1 MAAAAFGG
9 RVILSSLLAGFAVCA
24 GQGRNSG
31 STDVK
36 PTLGDARW
44 PIETVAATGR

>member
-9 RVILSSLLAGFAVCA
+9 RVILSSLLADFAVCA
-24 GQGRNSG
+24 DQGRNSG
-31 STDVK
+31 STGAK

>member
-9 RVILSSLLAGFAVCA
+9 RVILSSLLADFAVCA

-31 STDVK
+31 STGAK

-44 PIETVAATGR
+44 LIETVAATGG